1 MKIKQVYKLRNV
13 LIVIF
18 LILLINESCKN
29 DFRKDLSLTT
39 EQYLEQGMPACNK
52 IWTADDYQQAQ
63 ITLSTLITKDFH
75 ALPRKKSRKSGD
87 VFKRIVSKDNL
98 SFLDDPKISL
108 REKAYRI
115 QFLGNLSGQM
125 GTIYYNKLDVR
136 QYYSEEL
143 AEIYIT
149 HLYIRGKMLELAEK
163 IDKSDLEE
171 DKMMQSGK
179 SGIHSSYILL
189 INFILSEMEKTKAF
203 SESDMKRLIKEIEE
217 SISDNFKYFDLRDK
231 KEIYTL
237 LTNSIKGSPS
247 PNTGKSFKN
256 TLILLAS

>member
-1 MKIKQVYKLRNV
+1 MYKLKIV

-18 LILLINESCKN
+18 LIILINESCKHV
-29 DFRKDLSLTT
+29 FRKDLSLTT
-39 EQYLEQGMPACNK
+39 EQYLKQGMPACNK
-52 IWTADDYQQAQ
+52 IWTEDDYQRAQ
-63 ITLSTLITKDFH
+63 IALSTLITKDFH

-98 SFLDDPKISL
+98 NFLEDPAISL
-108 REKAYRI
+108 RDKAYRI
-115 QFLGNLSGQM
+115 QFLGNITGQI
-125 GTIYYNKLDVR
+125 GTLYTNKLDIR

-143 AEIYIT
+143 IEIYT
-149 HLYIRGKMLELAEK
+149 NHLYFRGKMLELAEK

-217 SISDNFKYFDLRDK
+217 SISINFKYLDVRDK

-237 LTNSIKGSPS
+237 LTNSIKRSPS
-247 PNTGKSFKN
+247 PSTGKSFKN